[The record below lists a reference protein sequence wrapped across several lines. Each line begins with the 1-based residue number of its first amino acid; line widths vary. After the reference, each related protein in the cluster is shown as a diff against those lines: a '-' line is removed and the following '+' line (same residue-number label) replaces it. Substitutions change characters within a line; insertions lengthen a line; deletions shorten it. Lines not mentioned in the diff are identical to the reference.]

1 MENTV
6 NKILEKVKILINID
20 SENKARFNIELIVQ
34 ESINYMNRKD
44 FPEELILT
52 VVKYIIEMNTSK
64 ETAGLKSMTVGDTK
78 IEYKDVDPN
87 NLIISLKS
95 QLNRFRKVGTIWLI
109 ACTMIVWI
117 FTEFKRL

>member
-95 QLNRFRKVGTIWLI
+95 QLNRFRKVGTI
-109 ACTMIVWI
+109 
-117 FTEFKRL
+117 

>member
-6 NKILEKVKILINID
+6 NKILEKVKTLINID

-52 VVKYIIEMNTSK
+52 VVKYIIEVNTSK
-64 ETAGLKSMTVGDTK
+64 ETAELKSMTVGDTK
-78 IEYKDVDPN
+78 IEYKEIDPN

-95 QLNRFRKVGTIWLI
+95 QLNRFRKVGTL
-109 ACTMIVWI
+109 
-117 FTEFKRL
+117 